1 VASSGA
7 PRRLEPSSPHG
18 VYVWRGG
25 RWAAAGRGEL
35 DGDGLYFIYFSNSE
49 CGACRVFDEVWYPFV
64 EMVSGR
70 SAARFLLVLC
80 GWFTRDCSS
89 EDAKSLFKEF
99 DVHVSPTVVVLKRS
113 NGRVEK
119 LLKYEGL
126 TSALTLTFAYANV
139 LAGAREAQP
148 G

>member
-1 VASSGA
+1 VWSD
-7 PRRLEPSSPHG
+7 RR
-18 VYVWRGG
+18 WI
-25 RWAAAGRGEL
+25 AADRSAI
-35 DGDGLYFIYFSNSE
+35 DGDGFYFIYFSNSE
-49 CGACRVFDEVWYPFV
+49 CGACRVFDDVWYPFV
-64 EMVSGR
+64 EMLAGKA
-70 SAARFLLVLC
+70 AARFIIVLC

-99 DVHVSPTVVVLKRS
+99 DVHVSPTVIVLKRS
-113 NGRVEK
+113 NGKVEK

-139 LAGAREAQP
+139 LAEKREAQP

>member
-1 VASSGA
+1 
-7 PRRLEPSSPHG
+7 
-18 VYVWRGG
+18 VWRGG
-25 RWAAAGRGEL
+25 QWADAGRGEL

-49 CGACRVFDEVWYPFV
+49 CGACRVFDEVWYSFV

-70 SAARFLLVLC
+70 SAARFLVVLC

-89 EDAKSLFKEF
+89 EDARSLFKEF
-99 DVHVSPTVVVLKRS
+99 DVHVSPTVIVMKRS

-119 LLKYEGL
+119 LFKYEGL